1 MNLSSKVVL
10 VGPMGVG
17 KTTVGRKLANALG
30 LRFLDTDQLFVA
42 EHGDISRFF
51 AQHGETEFRRIEGQ
65 ILKTA
70 LESADVI
77 ATGGGVV
84 LSEQNRLALATST
97 VVYLKTDGTHI
108 KRRLSQGNR
117 PLLSNSLDDWST
129 IYEQRKPLYEQVAT
143 ISVDCSGQ
151 PIKATVDE
159 IRRELAL

>member
-1 MNLSSKVVL
+1 MNSRSKIVL

-30 LRFLDTDQLFVA
+30 LRFIDTDQLFA
-42 EHGDISRFF
+42 TEHGDISAFF
-51 AQHGETEFRRIEGQ
+51 TQHGENEFRRLEEQ

-70 LESADVI
+70 LEAADVI

-84 LSEQNRLALATST
+84 LSAENRATLAASK

-108 KRRLSQGNR
+108 RRRLSQGNR
-117 PLLSNSLDDWST
+117 PLLSKSLDDWSV

-143 ISVDCSGQ
+143 VTVDCSGQ
-151 PIKATVDE
+151 PIKNTVDE
-159 IRRELAL
+159 IRRELDL